1 MAEFARYTVGKLAGT
16 EPAAQPCFDP
26 VGSLEVATTEEGW
39 ADLHRKH
46 GWASSWGV
54 EGARLVNAAECSRL
68 HPLLEQE
75 RMRGGLYVA
84 SDGLANAVQAGEELA
99 RRATS
104 RGARFLGGQTVLDV
118 LSRSGRVTGV
128 VSGSG
133 TVSADLVVLCAGFWG
148 AEIGR
153 MVDLTVPLLPMAHR
167 YALTG
172 SVPPLVDRSAG
183 AARLPIVTRRRTCTT
198 ASTATGSASATTAT
212 SRSPS
217 TWQAS
222 AAPTAPRRCPR
233 CCPSPS
239 GTSRPPG
246 PTPSSCFR
254 LAR

>member
-26 VGSLEVATTEEGW
+26 VGSLEVATTEERW

-46 GWASSWGV
+46 GWASFWGV

-75 RMRGGLYVA
+75 RLRGGLYVA

-133 TVSADLVVLCAGFWG
+133 TVPAAWSSCALASGERKSADGRPHRAAAAHG
-148 AEIGR
+148 APVR
-153 MVDLTVPLLPMAHR
+153 PHR
-167 YALTG
+167 VG
-172 SVPPLVDRSAG
+172 
-183 AARLPIVTRRRTCTT
+183 
-198 ASTATGSASATTAT
+198 
-212 SRSPS
+212 
-217 TWQAS
+217 
-222 AAPTAPRRCPR
+222 TAP
-233 CCPSPS
+233 
-239 GTSRPPG
+239 G
-246 PTPSSCFR
+246 
-254 LAR
+254 